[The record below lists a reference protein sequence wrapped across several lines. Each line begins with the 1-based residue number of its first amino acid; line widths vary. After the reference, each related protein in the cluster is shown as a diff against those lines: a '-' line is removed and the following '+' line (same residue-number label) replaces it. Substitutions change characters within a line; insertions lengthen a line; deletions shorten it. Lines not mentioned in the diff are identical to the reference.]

1 LHLKIALDRCGIII
15 ILIGGGVFMI
25 SVIPDISLI
34 YQMINFLVLL
44 FVLNLVLYKPI
55 RNILLERRE
64 KIDGLQD
71 GAEKAQ
77 GNLVSQEEEYKI
89 GLKQA
94 RAEGLKSKEVFVEEA
109 SKEER
114 EIIDRINRKAQA
126 KLAEIKKQVAD
137 ETEQAK
143 AALEGEIGNHAKA
156 IGEKIL
162 GRAC

>member
-1 LHLKIALDRCGIII
+1 
-15 ILIGGGVFMI
+15 MI
-25 SVIPDISLI
+25 TVIPDISLV

-55 RNILLERRE
+55 RNVLLERKA
-64 KIDGLQD
+64 KIEGMQN

-77 GNLVSQEEEYKI
+77 SDLVAGEDAYNN

-94 RAEGLKSKEVFVEEA
+94 RSKGLKSKEAFIEEA
-109 SKEER
+109 SKEEK
-114 EIIDRINRKAQA
+114 EIIDRINKKAQA
-126 KLAEIKKQVAD
+126 NFAEIKKQVAQ
-137 ETEQAK
+137 ETEQARK
-143 AALEGEIGNHAKA
+143 ALEEQVDVYAKA

>member
-1 LHLKIALDRCGIII
+1 
-15 ILIGGGVFMI
+15 MI
-25 SVIPDISLI
+25 TVIPDISLV

-55 RNILLERRE
+55 RNVLLVRKA
-64 KIDGLQD
+64 KIEGMQN

-77 GNLVSQEEEYKI
+77 SDLVAGEDAYNS

-94 RAEGLKSKEVFVEEA
+94 RSKGLKSKEAFIEEA
-109 SKEER
+109 SKEEK
-114 EIIDRINRKAQA
+114 EIIDRINKKAQA
-126 KLAEIKKQVAD
+126 NLAEIKKQVAQ
-137 ETEQAK
+137 ETEQARK
-143 AALEGEIGNHAKA
+143 SLEAEVGVYAKA

>member
-1 LHLKIALDRCGIII
+1 
-15 ILIGGGVFMI
+15 MI
-25 SVIPDISLI
+25 TVIPDISLV

-55 RNILLERRE
+55 RNVLLERKA
-64 KIDGLQD
+64 KIEGMQN

-77 GNLVSQEEEYKI
+77 SDLVAGEDAYNS

-94 RAEGLKSKEVFVEEA
+94 RSKGLKSKEAFIEEA
-109 SKEER
+109 SKEEK
-114 EIIDRINRKAQA
+114 EIIDRINKKAQA
-126 KLAEIKKQVAD
+126 NFAEIKKQVAQ
-137 ETEQAK
+137 ETEQARK
-143 AALEGEIGNHAKA
+143 ALEAEVDVYAKA

>member
-1 LHLKIALDRCGIII
+1 
-15 ILIGGGVFMI
+15 MI
-25 SVIPDISLI
+25 TVIPDISLV

-55 RNILLERRE
+55 RNVLLERKA
-64 KIDGLQD
+64 KIERMQN

-77 GNLVSQEEEYKI
+77 SDLVAGEDTYNN

-94 RAEGLKSKEVFVEEA
+94 RSKGLKSKEAFIEEA
-109 SKEER
+109 SKEEK
-114 EIIDRINRKAQA
+114 EIIDRINKKAQA
-126 KLAEIKKQVAD
+126 NFAEIKKQVAQ
-137 ETEQAK
+137 ETEQARK
-143 AALEGEIGNHAKA
+143 ALEAEINVYAKA